1 VSTIN
6 ETDDEV
12 LIFPMSYGQEQ
23 LWYLHEIEPSSSA
36 YNIPFAFRIR
46 GPLHIRKLG
55 GAIGRV
61 VRRQEALR
69 TNFGTVDGEPRQIVS
84 LSPNFDLQVVDL
96 AHLGR
101 EPAEAEAWRAAR
113 EEAMR
118 PFDLRVEWPIRAR
131 LLQLD
136 QEDYVLLLSFHHIA
150 LDHLSVLLV
159 SREIEQA
166 YAAGSDD
173 SSSAEQS
180 YEPPLQFSD
189 FVLWQREQVSEDRL
203 AEKLRGWARELEGF
217 SGVLKLPTDRA
228 RPPLQTFSGS
238 ELAFDIPATLSRQ
251 AKELS
256 RQLGVSLFI
265 TLLTVGKVLLY
276 RYSRQ
281 TDIVVGCPF
290 ANRMQEE
297 LEEVVGLFMNPLPV
311 RTRIREAD
319 TFRTLVA
326 AVRDSVF
333 SAQTS
338 QDIPFEK
345 IVQAAGQSRD
355 PSYNPLVQVLF
366 TVQGPP
372 MTLTLR
378 GLSVESLGIHNGGAK
393 LDLSFWLWEEG
404 ERIHGLLEYN
414 TDLFE
419 RSTAK
424 RITEHFA
431 NLLQAV
437 VEAPEVP
444 LWKLCVLSEAERVGM
459 LEGFNETGRGYEV
472 GVCLHE
478 LIERRVDGS
487 REEVAVVYEGEE
499 LSYGE
504 LDARANRLARYLR
517 ERGVGRDV
525 LVGVCAERSLELV
538 IALLGVLKAGGA
550 YVPLDPEYPQERLSF
565 MLRDSEAKVLLTQAR
580 LLERLPGGEAQV
592 LCLDRDW
599 GEVERYSAQRLERV
613 GGVEDLAYVIYTSGS
628 TGQPKG
634 AMNEHR
640 GIVNR
645 LQWMQEEYE
654 LRSGDVVLQK
664 TPSSFDVSVW
674 EFFWPLL
681 AGARLVMAKP
691 GGHQDPKY
699 LVEVIERAGIT
710 VLHFVPSMLQAFL
723 KEPGLRE
730 RCGGLRLVMSSGEAL
745 SHELE
750 QRFFEALDAQL
761 HNLYGPTEA
770 AVDVTH
776 WACERGGGERVVPI
790 GRPIGNTRIYV
801 LDEHMQP
808 VPLGVGG
815 ELHIGGVQVGRGY
828 WRRAQLT
835 AERFVADPFD
845 AHAGGRLY
853 KTGDLARYRADGT
866 LEYLGRLDDQVKVR
880 GFRIELGEIEAALE
894 SHRSVRQAAA
904 KVVQFGAAD
913 QRLVAYV
920 VPRDEGCSAADL
932 RKHLRGSLPDYMIPQ
947 HFVVLEELPLT
958 PSGKLD
964 RQGLPSAPQDAAV
977 SPEELRP
984 PSTATERLIAD
995 IWKEVIGGV
1004 EVSRTDNFFDLG
1016 GHSLL
1021 AIRAIVRIEEQTGW
1035 RPSVRLLI
1043 LEHLQEIASQC
1054 DQAARQPVTAERGLL
1069 AKLRGLVGAD

>member
-1 VSTIN
+1 MSLLAAFQVLLSRYSGQDDIIVGSPVANRAHHDLEGVIGLFVNTLLFRTDLSQAGSFRRLLAIVRDTCLGAYAHQELPFEKLVQELRPVRDASRNPLFQVMLVLENTAFSPPKLNGLSVSPI
-6 ETDDEV
+6 
-12 LIFPMSYGQEQ
+12 
-23 LWYLHEIEPSSSA
+23 EIESTTS
-36 YNIPFAFRIR
+36 
-46 GPLHIRKLG
+46 
-55 GAIGRV
+55 
-61 VRRQEALR
+61 Q
-69 TNFGTVDGEPRQIVS
+69 
-84 LSPNFDLQVVDL
+84 VDL
-96 AHLGR
+96 ALYVR
-101 EPAEAEAWRAAR
+101 ETP
-113 EEAMR
+113 
-118 PFDLRVEWPIRAR
+118 D
-131 LLQLD
+131 
-136 QEDYVLLLSFHHIA
+136 
-150 LDHLSVLLV
+150 
-159 SREIEQA
+159 
-166 YAAGSDD
+166 G
-173 SSSAEQS
+173 
-180 YEPPLQFSD
+180 
-189 FVLWQREQVSEDRL
+189 
-203 AEKLRGWARELEGF
+203 LRG
-217 SGVLKLPTDRA
+217 
-228 RPPLQTFSGS
+228 TF
-238 ELAFDIPATLSRQ
+238 A
-251 AKELS
+251 
-256 RQLGVSLFI
+256 
-265 TLLTVGKVLLY
+265 
-276 RYSRQ
+276 YS
-281 TDIVVGCPF
+281 
-290 ANRMQEE
+290 
-297 LEEVVGLFMNPLPV
+297 
-311 RTRIREAD
+311 
-319 TFRTLVA
+319 
-326 AVRDSVF
+326 
-333 SAQTS
+333 
-338 QDIPFEK
+338 
-345 IVQAAGQSRD
+345 
-355 PSYNPLVQVLF
+355 
-366 TVQGPP
+366 
-372 MTLTLR
+372 
-378 GLSVESLGIHNGGAK
+378 
-393 LDLSFWLWEEG
+393 
-404 ERIHGLLEYN
+404 
-414 TDLFE
+414 TDLFDATTIA
-419 RSTAK
+419 RLAG
-424 RITEHFA
+424 HFSR
-431 NLLQAV
+431 LLQAV
-437 VEAPEVP
+437 VEAPEGP

-1043 LEHLQEIASQC
+1043 LENLQEIASQC

-1069 AKLRGLVGAD
+1069 SKLRGLVGAD